1 MKGDR
6 QLYLP
11 TVLLVLLGLL
21 SGSCFLT
28 AANGEDDHLR
38 RLFESL
44 DRDHD
49 GQLMRQ
55 ELKQY
60 IGSLAPEYSSSTK
73 LDQAV
78 EAAIGRLDSPDVGFG
93 VSWKELEHHL
103 HTLLQVRGSMRPLTS
118 CGCVGSICSI
128 SIAAVVPACTGN
140 AMVVVLSW
148 SFTCMSTVLQQAG
161 CLLLMS
167 HSCTTTTIQ
176 QQAVLAS
183 RASKRARDASG
194 GGGGGKGSSGGSSG
208 G

>member
-11 TVLLVLLGLL
+11 TALLVLLGLL

-28 AANGEDDHLR
+28 AAIGEDDHLR

-103 HTLLQVRGSMRPLTS
+103 HTLLQVRGSMRPLTT

-128 SIAAVVPACTGN
+128 SSHQHCSCCACLHRQRNGSCIIVVIYVYEHRAAAGWVSPVDVPLLHHHYHTA
-140 AMVVVLSW
+140 AS
-148 SFTCMSTVLQQAG
+148 SASITCQQEST
-161 CLLLMS
+161 
-167 HSCTTTTIQ
+167 
-176 QQAVLAS
+176 
-183 RASKRARDASG
+183 
-194 GGGGGKGSSGGSSG
+194 
-208 G
+208 

>member
-1 MKGDR
+1 MNGDR

-28 AANGEDDHLR
+28 AANGEDGHLR

-44 DRDHD
+44 DKDHD

-103 HTLLQVRGSMRPLTS
+103 HTLLQVRGITRPLTS
-118 CGCVGSICSI
+118 CGCVGSICCSICSI
-128 SIAAVVPACTGN
+128 SSHPHSSSWCACLHRQHNGN
-140 AMVVVLSW
+140 CIITLR
-148 SFTCMSTVLQQAG
+148 CG
-161 CLLLMS
+161 
-167 HSCTTTTIQ
+167 
-176 QQAVLAS
+176 
-183 RASKRARDASG
+183 
-194 GGGGGKGSSGGSSG
+194 
-208 G
+208 